1 MGQGR
6 KGAIDHTLTQCMRLC
21 VGRGARWSSHT
32 DKLTYRQSANGSAL
46 SGFWR
51 REVKFFYCLK
61 FDTINFGHLNKGDAQ
76 HQFCVCVCGGGVGG
90 VVGMYL
96 EKVVF

>member
-1 MGQGR
+1 MGLGR

-32 DKLTYRQSANGSAL
+32 DKLTYRQLANGSVR

-51 REVKFFYCLK
+51 REVNFFL
-61 FDTINFGHLNKGDAQ
+61 LSE
-76 HQFCVCVCGGGVGG
+76 V
-90 VVGMYL
+90 
-96 EKVVF
+96 